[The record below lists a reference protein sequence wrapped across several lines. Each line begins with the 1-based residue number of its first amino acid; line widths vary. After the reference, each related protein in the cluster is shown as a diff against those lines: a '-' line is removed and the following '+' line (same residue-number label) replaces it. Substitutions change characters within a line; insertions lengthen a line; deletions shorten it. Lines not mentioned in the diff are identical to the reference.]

1 MSSKKISAT
10 GSRLSAAYSALVLW
24 LKRARQEQGLVM
36 RDIGDKLSLAHSF
49 VGKVENSER
58 NLSVVEYVNY
68 CDALGLDPHQ
78 GLDIVIKTIREEK
91 AQAA

>member
-1 MSSKKISAT
+1 MSSKQISTT

-36 RDIGDKLSLAHSF
+36 RDMGERLNVPHSF

-58 NLSVVEYVNY
+58 NLSVVDYVNY

-78 GLDIVIKTIREEK
+78 GLDIVIKSIREEK
-91 AQAA
+91 AKAA